1 MNHSELI
8 FDPEIDDFEHPFHI
22 KVLLT
27 LIIVVILISTHGIN
41 HRLFKFL
48 CRPNRRFMD
57 LIVYIQRLVGT
68 IVLNISMVFFAIIIC
83 TKNAK
88 FYVGEI
94 GCYIGPYLFYFL
106 VPYAQGHSF
115 FISIFRYVC
124 IIHPEKLTKRNISPQ
139 VFQFILSLLSIMI
152 I

>member
-1 MNHSELI
+1 MNHSEFI

-27 LIIVVILISTHGIN
+27 LIIALILISTHGIN
-41 HRLFKFL
+41 FRLFKFL
-48 CRPNRRFMD
+48 RRPNRRFMD

-68 IVLNISMVFFAIIIC
+68 VVLTISMVFFVIIIC

-88 FYVGEI
+88 IYVSEI
-94 GCYIGPYLFYFL
+94 GCYIGPYLYYFL
-106 VPYAQGHSF
+106 VPYGQGHSF

-124 IIHPEKLTKRNISPQ
+124 IIHPDKLTKRNISPR
-139 VFQFILSLLSIMI
+139 VRYFKSDH
-152 I
+152 